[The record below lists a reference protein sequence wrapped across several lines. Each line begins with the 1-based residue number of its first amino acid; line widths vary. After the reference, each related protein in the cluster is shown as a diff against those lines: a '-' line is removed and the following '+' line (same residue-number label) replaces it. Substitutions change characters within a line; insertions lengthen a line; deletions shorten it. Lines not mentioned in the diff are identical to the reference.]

1 MASTTVTGR
10 VRATVRLKIGDGDAD
25 NGAQVVTVSWA
36 SDRMFPRTRGV
47 GVTFELQTADGVVL
61 RVEPFEALVTLPVR
75 RTVERDGV
83 RREDAWI
90 AIEDELTIDGELDA
104 GDVATIHAR
113 RIALA
118 GPEATVPMR
127 LPPGALTSGEIVE
140 IVSATP
146 PGDLETPLETPP
158 ETAVAGDAPEPATE
172 AASEPA
178 LTKRSKKKRPDSSGT
193 PTPIQ

>member
-10 VRATVRLKIGDGDAD
+10 VRATVRLKHGDG
-25 NGAQVVTVSWA
+25 GHAQVVTVSWA

-47 GVTFELQTADGVVL
+47 GVTFEMQTSDGVVL

-75 RTVERDGV
+75 RSGARDGV

-90 AIEDELTIDGELDA
+90 ATEDEVTVDGELEA
-104 GDVATIHAR
+104 GEVATIRAR
-113 RIALA
+113 RIVLA
-118 GPEATVPMR
+118 GPEVTVPMR
-127 LPPGALTSGEIVE
+127 LPPGALTFGEIEE

-146 PGDLETPLETPP
+146 PLDLETPLEP
-158 ETAVAGDAPEPATE
+158 AVAGDAPEPATE

-178 LTKRSKKKRPDSSGT
+178 LTKRPRKKRPDSSGT
-193 PTPIQ
+193 PPPIQ

>member
-10 VRATVRLKIGDGDAD
+10 VRATVRLKNGDGGDAH
-25 NGAQVVTVSWA
+25 VVTVSWA

-47 GVTFELQTADGVVL
+47 GVTFELQTSDGVSL

-75 RTVERDGV
+75 QSLERDGV

-90 AIEDELTIDGELDA
+90 AIEDELTVEGELDA
-104 GDVATIHAR
+104 AGATIYAR
-113 RIALA
+113 RIVVA

-127 LPPGALTSGEIVE
+127 LSPGALTSGEIE
-140 IVSATP
+140 ETVSATP
-146 PGDLETPLETPP
+146 PIDLETPP
-158 ETAVAGDAPEPATE
+158 EPAVAGDAPEPATE

-178 LTKRSKKKRPDSSGT
+178 LTKRPRKKRPDSSGT